1 MSLPLMRKTFIEAL
15 ACRGTSRRKAFGLFR
30 LCGRLS
36 LRRATHI
43 RHQDSGNQSLPLMR
57 KTFIEVI
64 ATIVLQAIEVSLF
77 RLCGRLSLRP
87 GSSIWPRGGCDE
99 SLPLMRKTFIE
110 VGNIPACTA
119 NSVVSSIVMEAFI
132 EGRGSANLSPALVF
146 SCLYSRL
153 SFLMK

>member
-1 MSLPLMRKTFIEAL
+1 MRPGSSIWPRGGCDESLPLMRKTFIEAL

-36 LRRATHI
+36 LRLHC
-43 RHQDSGNQSLPLMR
+43 H
-57 KTFIEVI
+57 FVI
-64 ATIVLQAIEVSLF
+64 AVIQGRLF

>member
-1 MSLPLMRKTFIEAL
+1 MSGNVTPKSLRSLPLMRKTFIEA
-15 ACRGTSRRKAFGLFR
+15 
-30 LCGRLS
+30 
-36 LRRATHI
+36 
-43 RHQDSGNQSLPLMR
+43 
-57 KTFIEVI
+57 I
-64 ATIVLQAIEVSLF
+64 ATIVLQAIEVSLFRLCGRLSLRLHCHFVIAVIQGRLF